1 MARLYTRTDAGRRAW
16 DTQNSL
22 VPLDCRRV
30 LGFVEKDTAAD
41 DICARLGWSEGAV
54 HDILRELED
63 GGLVKSIDTGPDKNE
78 LDFTGN
84 FRVEDIQAALRE
96 QRAREERPD
105 LDFTGPLSVDD
116 LRAAQEKK

>member
-30 LGFVEKDTAAD
+30 LGFVEQDTAAD

-54 HDILRELED
+54 NDILRELEE
-63 GGLVKSIDTGPDKNE
+63 GGLVKSVDTGPDRND
-78 LDFTGN
+78 LDFTGS
-84 FRVEDIQAALRE
+84 FRIEDIQAALRE
-96 QRAREERPD
+96 QSARETRPD
-105 LDFTGPLSVDD
+105 LDFTGPLSIDD